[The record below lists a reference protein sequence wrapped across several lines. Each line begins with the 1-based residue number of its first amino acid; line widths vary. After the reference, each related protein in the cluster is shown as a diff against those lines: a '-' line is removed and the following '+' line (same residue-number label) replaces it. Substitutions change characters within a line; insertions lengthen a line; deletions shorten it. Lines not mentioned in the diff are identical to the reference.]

1 VNDPKNPKNLP
12 PDDFSKTTP
21 YIRLPKEESS
31 SSSSGGAA
39 KDDYTSDWEKTN
51 FNFIPP
57 PQQSSSSPRP
67 ATPEDDWG
75 KTAVN
80 INIPR
85 NNSGG
90 GGNQQDDF
98 GRTFMPGQTSY
109 PQQPQ
114 QPSSGW
120 DMTQANINLG
130 GGGSGGQE
138 DFGGS
143 PRQSDFGATTPY
155 IQLPEAERARYQNV
169 NQPTATATAPTAPA
183 VTSPQTGE
191 KSAAKK
197 SGTPAWV
204 WFGGVA
210 ALFFLLAAVIV
221 GAYFIFSKRYGY
233 DVLVKGAQPQSEVFV
248 DGTRW
253 GYTSGTG
260 DILVSGLTAGAHK
273 IEIRHPNF
281 TYEVEQITGED
292 GGKTVE
298 VIAKSRPK
306 QQQVEPPK
314 DECANIRKGDF
325 AKAEKCANDALD
337 KLGDNFT
344 VDELL
349 RAMNLYII
357 NFASGK
363 YDIPPNN
370 LKFLEKSAGYMKK
383 LPPNVVI
390 EVGGHTDNVG
400 NDANNLKLSE
410 NRANSVKNALIN
422 FGVRA
427 DILQMKGYGESKP
440 KSSNDTEDGK
450 FQNRRIEYIALS
462 K

>member
-1 VNDPKNPKNLP
+1 LRFFVKFWLLRRRTVNDPKDPKNLP

-21 YIRLPKEESS
+21 YIRQPKENSS
-31 SSSSGGAA
+31 SSSSP
-39 KDDYTSDWEKTN
+39 KDDYASDWEKTN
-51 FNFIPP
+51 FNLTPP
-57 PQQSSSSPRP
+57 TPRSSS
-67 ATPEDDWG
+67 APEDEWG

-80 INIPR
+80 INLPR
-85 NNSGG
+85 NN
-90 GGNQQDDF
+90 QQQEDF
-98 GRTFMPGQTSY
+98 GKTYMPGQM

-120 DMTQANINLG
+120 DMTQANINVG
-130 GGGSGGQE
+130 GHE
-138 DFGGS
+138 DFGAS
-143 PRQSDFGATTPY
+143 PKQSDFGSTTPY
-155 IQLPEAERARYQNV
+155 INLPQTERAKHENTIRPSQN
-169 NQPTATATAPTAPA
+169 APQAE
-183 VTSPQTGE
+183 E
-191 KSAAKK
+191 KPAAKK
-197 SGTPAWV
+197 AATPAWV

-210 ALFFLLAAVIV
+210 LLFFLLAATII
-221 GAYFIFSKRYGY
+221 GAYYVFSKKYGY

-260 DILVSGLTAGAHK
+260 DILVSGLTAGTHK
-273 IEIRHPNF
+273 IEIKHPNF
-281 TYEVEQITGED
+281 TYEVEQTNGED
-292 GGKTVE
+292 GAKTVE

-306 QQQVEPPK
+306 QIVAPPPN
-314 DECANIRKGDF
+314 DCANIKKGDF
-325 AKAEKCANDALD
+325 AKSEKCANDALD

-370 LKFLEKSAGYMKK
+370 QKFLEKSAGYMKK

-390 EVGGHTDNVG
+390 EVGGHTDNRG
-400 NDANNLKLSE
+400 QPADNQKLSE
-410 NRANSVKNALIN
+410 NRANAVKDALIK
-422 FGVRA
+422 FGVNQ
-427 DILQMKGYGESKP
+427 DILQMKGYGATKP
-440 KSSNDTEDGK
+440 KSSNDTEDGR
-450 FQNRRIEYIALS
+450 FQNRRIEYTALS